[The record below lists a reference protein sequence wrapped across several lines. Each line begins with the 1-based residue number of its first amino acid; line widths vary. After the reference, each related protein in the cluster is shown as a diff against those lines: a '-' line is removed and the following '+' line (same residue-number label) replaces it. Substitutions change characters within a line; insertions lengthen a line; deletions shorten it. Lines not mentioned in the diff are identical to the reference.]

1 MPNASAVD
9 LVWGEH
15 GAAARIAASLAH
27 ISRLA
32 LRGRDVDVTHGRRAP
47 PVPAVQPIAGVTI
60 SNCDFGTLVASGTPT
75 VTSTGPI
82 HAFNVSAMTLTNVTI
97 AGQAVNT
104 TITD

>member
-27 ISRLA
+27 VSRLA
-32 LRGRDVDVTHGRRAP
+32 LHGCDVDVTHGRRAP
-47 PVPAVQPIAGVTI
+47 PVLAVQPISGVTI
-60 SNCDFGTLVASGTPT
+60 SNCDVGMPVASGTPT
-75 VTSTGPI
+75 VTSPGPI

-97 AGQAVNT
+97 AGQAVDT